1 MMGKILITG
10 ATGNVGGEL
19 VKICSHE
26 NVEAVAAVT
35 DLKKSAGQFAS
46 GIEPREFDFTR
57 PETYAGAMRGVS
69 KVFLMRPPAVSNVRR
84 DISPFLEYCR
94 RERVEQIVFLSL
106 LGAEKLSFT
115 PHRKIELEILRLG
128 VPYTFLS
135 PSFFMQNLATTHRD
149 EIKNDA
155 EIFVPAGKGKTSFV
169 DVRDVAFAAFLSL
182 SGAQHLN
189 KSYELTGSEALSYF
203 EVAEILSDVLK
214 KPIVYPNSSLL
225 SFIWRNWRK
234 HKNISF
240 VLVMAIIYTT
250 ARFGQAGLITQ
261 ELPKLLGRKPISF
274 RHFAEDYKDCWT

>member
-1 MMGKILITG
+1 MGKILITG

-19 VKICSHE
+19 VKICSRE
-26 NVEAVAAVT
+26 NVEVVAAVS
-35 DLKKSAGQFAS
+35 DLAKSSSQFPS

-57 PETYAGAMRGVS
+57 PETYAGAMRDVS
-69 KVFLMRPPAVSNVRR
+69 KVFLMRPPAISNVRR
-84 DISPFLEYCR
+84 DIFPFLEYCR

-115 PHRKIELEILRLG
+115 PHRKIELEILRLD
-128 VPYTFLS
+128 VPYTFLR

-149 EIKNDA
+149 EIKNEN

-169 DVRDVAFAAFLSL
+169 DVRDVAFAAFTSL

-214 KPIVYPNSSLL
+214 KPIAYRNPSLL
-225 SFIWRNWRK
+225 SFIWRSWQK
-234 HKNISF
+234 HKNLSF

-250 ARFGQAGLITQ
+250 ARFGQAGLIT
-261 ELPKLLGRKPISF
+261 ERLPKLLGRNPISF
-274 RHFAEDYKDCWT
+274 RQFAEDYKDCWI

>member
-1 MMGKILITG
+1 MGKILITG

-19 VKICSHE
+19 VKICSRE
-26 NVEAVAAVT
+26 NVEAVAAVS
-35 DLKKSAGQFAS
+35 DLAKSASQFPS
-46 GIEPREFDFTR
+46 GIEPRKFDFTR
-57 PETYAGAMRGVS
+57 PETYASAMQGVS
-69 KVFLMRPPAVSNVRR
+69 KVFLMRPPAISNVRR
-84 DISPFLEYCR
+84 DIFPFLEYCR

-115 PHRKIELEILRLG
+115 PHRKIELEILRLD
-128 VPYTFLS
+128 VPYTFLR

-149 EIKNDA
+149 EIKNES

-169 DVRDVAFAAFLSL
+169 DVRDIAEAAFTSL

-214 KPIVYPNSSLL
+214 KPIAYRNPSLL
-225 SFIWRNWRK
+225 SFIWRSWQK
-234 HKNISF
+234 HKNLSF

-250 ARFGQAGLITQ
+250 ARFGQAGLIT
-261 ELPKLLGRKPISF
+261 EGLPKLLNRKPISF
-274 RHFAEDYKDCWT
+274 RQFAEDYKDCWI